1 MSHQL
6 PRYVNRTSTF
16 PKLVRLIALAILV
29 VFSTSISH
37 SAAAQTPT
45 FTISGAVTDTTGH
58 GLADVTM
65 ILLSDVT
72 GTQITFTDQNG
83 NYVFNYA
90 GSVSH
95 SVRITPAKSGYV
107 FEPLWV
113 AFVSS
118 VGLTGNQT
126 ASFVGTT
133 SSTPSS
139 AQIPIL
145 LTQENSLSA
154 LALDSVTMISEPFGV
169 IGTKNFS
176 TDQRTRVSLF
186 AANIELG
193 PGETSA
199 VITAQAEDS
208 LGQIFPLTIEHFGA
222 APNFAWL
229 KQVVVKL
236 PDGIANSVE
245 VRVSLKLR
253 NTAGN
258 KVNVKVKP

>member
-1 MSHQL
+1 MA
-6 PRYVNRTSTF
+6 ST
-16 PKLVRLIALAILV
+16 
-29 VFSTSISH
+29 
-37 SAAAQTPT
+37 AAAQTVNKSGLSATATTT
-45 FTISGAVTDTTGH
+45 FTISGTVTDSTGH

-95 SVRITPAKSGYV
+95 TVRITPSKSGFA
-107 FEPLWV
+107 FEPLWT

-126 ASFVGTT
+126 ATFVGAP

-139 AQIPIL
+139 QQMPIL
-145 LTQENSLSA
+145 MTRDSSLSA
-154 LALDSVTMISEPFGV
+154 LALDSVTMITEPFG
-169 IGTKNFS
+169 IMGFNNFS

-186 AANIELG
+186 AANVDLSA
-193 PGETSA
+193 GETPS
-199 VITAQAEDS
+199 VVTAQAEDS
-208 LGQIFPLTIEHFGA
+208 VGQIFPLTIEHFGA
-222 APNFAWL
+222 VPNFGSL
-229 KQVVVKL
+229 KQVIVKL
-236 PDGIANSVE
+236 PDAIADSGE

-253 NTAGN
+253 GTAGN
-258 KVNVKVKP
+258 KVIVKVRP

>member
-1 MSHQL
+1 M
-6 PRYVNRTSTF
+6 NST
-16 PKLVRLIALAILV
+16 PLKLVRLIALAILV
-29 VFSTSISH
+29 IFSASIRQG
-37 SAAAQTPT
+37 AAAQTPT
-45 FTISGAVTDTTGH
+45 FTISGTVTDTTAH

-72 GTQITFTDQNG
+72 GTQITVTDQNG

-95 SVRITPAKSGYV
+95 SVRITPAKSGFA
-107 FEPLWV
+107 FEPIWT

-126 ASFVGTT
+126 ASFVG
-133 SSTPSS
+133 SPSATPSS
-139 AQIPIL
+139 LQMPIL
-145 LTQENSLSA
+145 MTQENSLSA
-154 LALDSVTMISEPFGV
+154 LALDSVTMISEPFGI

-186 AANIELG
+186 ATNIELG
-193 PGETSA
+193 PSETAA

-208 LGQIFPLTIEHFGA
+208 LGQVFPLTIEHFGA
-222 APNFAWL
+222 VPNFGWL
-229 KQVVVKL
+229 KQIVVKL
-236 PDGIANSVE
+236 PDEIANKVE

-258 KVNVKVKP
+258 KVNMKVKP

>member
-1 MSHQL
+1 M
-6 PRYVNRTSTF
+6 F
-16 PKLVRLIALAILV
+16 PKLVCLIALAAIV
-29 VFSTSISH
+29 WSNASV
-37 SAAAQTPT
+37 AAAQTPT
-45 FTISGAVTDTTGH
+45 FTISGTVTDSTGH

-95 SVRITPAKSGYV
+95 TVRITPSKAGYA
-107 FEPLWV
+107 FEPLWT

-126 ASFVGTT
+126 ATFTGAP

-139 AQIPIL
+139 QQLPIL
-145 LTQENSLSA
+145 MTQVNSLSA
-154 LALDSVTMISEPFGV
+154 LALDSVTMVKEPFGV
-169 IGTKNFS
+169 MGFNNFS
-176 TDQRTRVSLF
+176 TDQRTRVLLF
-186 AANIELG
+186 AANVELSA
-193 PGETSA
+193 GETAS

-208 LGQIFPLTIEHFGA
+208 VGQIFPLTVEHFGA
-222 APNFAWL
+222 VPNFAWL

-236 PDGIANSVE
+236 PDAIANSGE
-245 VRVSLKLR
+245 VRISLKLR
-253 NTAGN
+253 GTAGN
-258 KVNVKVKP
+258 KVIVKVKP